1 MKLHKSG
8 FWSADRFPPLRA
20 LLGIVLACTGIFLAN
35 ALVCLAETPSRQP
48 VYTNPDT
55 GYSVVVEDDAG
66 LLTEEERSELAE
78 AMQRVTAYGNAAFKT
93 VTENGSTTE
102 SFARSYYRELFGTE
116 SGTLF
121 LIDMDN
127 RNIWIFSD
135 GAIYKTVTSSY
146 ADTVT
151 DNVYRYASSG
161 DYYTCGA
168 KAFEQ
173 IYDLLEGNRIA
184 QPMKYISNALLAVIL
199 SLLIN
204 FGLVR
209 YFSKL
214 KNPGEGEILKSIEKK
229 FTYTEPVATYTHTSK
244 RYDPVS
250 SSSGGSSGG
259 GSSGRS
265 SGGGSSSGGGGGHSF

>member
-66 LLTEEERSELAE
+66 LLTGEECEELA
-78 AMQRVTAYGNAAFKT
+78 AVMKKITAYGNAAFKT
-93 VTENGSTTE
+93 VAQNSSSTERLAG
-102 SFARSYYRELFGTE
+102 SYYKERFGTD

-151 DNVYRYASSG
+151 DNVYRYAGNG
-161 DYYTCGA
+161 DYYTCGVR
-168 KAFEQ
+168 AFEQ

-214 KNPGEGEILKSIEKK
+214 KSPGEGEILKSIEKK

-259 GSSGRS
+259 GSSGGS